1 MIAKIYIIK
10 KNTVF
15 SLQNKVSFDV
25 LHIRTELFP
34 NRKGC
39 RLSILQVSYHKKNVI
54 SKNMKRAFACAGDQ
68 FLLDAVA
75 LIIVF
80 RSSYNRC

>member
-1 MIAKIYIIK
+1 MSFTLGPNFFQTERAVVCLFFRYLII
-10 KNTVF
+10 
-15 SLQNKVSFDV
+15 
-25 LHIRTELFP
+25 R
-34 NRKGC
+34 
-39 RLSILQVSYHKKNVI
+39 KNVI